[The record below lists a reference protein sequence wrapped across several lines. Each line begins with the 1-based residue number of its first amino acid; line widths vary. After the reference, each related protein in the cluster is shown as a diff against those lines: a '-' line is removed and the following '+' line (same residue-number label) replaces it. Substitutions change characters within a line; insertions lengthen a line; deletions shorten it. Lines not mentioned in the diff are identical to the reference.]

1 MKQGRVESASLFIGK
16 VARRPGVGVET
27 TRFYERQGL
36 LTPPVRKDPGYRL
49 YPEQVFGRS
58 RFIRRANELGFSL
71 SEITE
76 LLEVQTNSSAR
87 CEDVCEKAE
96 AKIANIERK
105 IDMLTK
111 MKLCSPPEGSMVD
124 NTDGRRRTP
133 YQCTESRIFDYV
145 QQNHERRARCCRPM
159 RMRGLQW
166 YSPKTAARSKDA

>member
-1 MKQGRVESASLFIGK
+1 MKHGRVESASLFIGK

-58 RFIRRANELGFSL
+58 RFLRRANELGFSL
-71 SEITE
+71 SEIKE

-111 MKLCSPPEGSMVD
+111 MKLCSPPED
-124 NTDGRRRTP
+124 QWLITRTVAGELRTSVRSQG
-133 YQCTESRIFDYV
+133 YLITCNKI
-145 QQNHERRARCCRPM
+145 M
-159 RMRGLQW
+159 R
-166 YSPKTAARSKDA
+166 DALAPHDAEL